1 MSEGTAGQPK
11 EVLWLHQGGMSL
23 VRAWREHRG
32 VSREE
37 LAARLG
43 TSPAAVAQFEARHAR
58 PRGAMLKKIAAA
70 LGLADWE
77 VLREVDRGAAEN
89 EPS

>member
-1 MSEGTAGQPK
+1 MTEERVGQPK
-11 EVLWLHQGGMSL
+11 EVLWLRQGGMSL
-23 VRAWREHRG
+23 VRAWREHLG

-37 LAARLG
+37 LAARMG
-43 TSPAAVAQFEARHAR
+43 TSAAAVAQFEAKNAR

-77 VLREVDRGAAEN
+77 ALREADRDGPAGR
-89 EPS
+89 